1 MFIGLLGEPPL
12 DPHRWLV
19 KVPLMRTSWDGQSSE
34 PAPTEVAGPPVQRA
48 KGPGPRGL
56 GFACCEKW
64 EAHWELVGIY
74 PTGIGDLMEIYL
86 QM

>member
-34 PAPTEVAGPPVQRA
+34 PAPTEVAGAPVQRA
-48 KGPGPRGL
+48 PGAGVRVL
-56 GFACCEKW
+56 
-64 EAHWELVGIY
+64 
-74 PTGIGDLMEIYL
+74 
-86 QM
+86 